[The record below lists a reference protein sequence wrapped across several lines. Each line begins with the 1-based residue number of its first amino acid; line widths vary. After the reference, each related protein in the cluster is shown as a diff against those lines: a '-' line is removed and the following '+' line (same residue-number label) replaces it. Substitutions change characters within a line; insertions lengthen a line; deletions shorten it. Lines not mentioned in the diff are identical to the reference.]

1 MHDRLNAQRL
11 IALFAAGWLLFD
23 YPLLGLWDRDATL
36 LGIPIFPLALF
47 VVWGL
52 LIAHWPCSPRASAR
66 LTCAMRPPP
75 A

>member
-1 MHDRLNAQRL
+1 MLDRLNAQRL

-36 LGIPIFPLALF
+36 LGIPVFPLALF

-52 LIAHWPCSPRASAR
+52 LIAALALFAEGAGSD
-66 LTCAMRPPP
+66 
-75 A
+75 